1 MIDVTRTL
9 GPAGGIARVFGLQ
22 PPTPRDP
29 LWTAGVELRS
39 PGPDD
44 NSLPLSARMVGA
56 CGLARNDALVRGA
69 GEAVER
75 FALHPGR
82 AAGPVR
88 GRRTGLPA
96 PAVEFHRPEVALGA
110 PHAADLELHWYPA
123 RRLRDG
129 AKVMV
134 PAPLVDWPCDPR
146 ESAYFDPGP
155 SGAASGLGR
164 EMALRAALLEVVE
177 RDAVM
182 VAWQRGLRAY
192 RVADPAAL
200 AAPGGDGERSRR
212 ALGEL
217 WQRARREGM
226 TPFLV
231 VLPTAHPAV
240 WCCVGGLDDA
250 DGDLAAIGCKASD
263 RPWEAALGAFQEA
276 WQVRSV
282 LLRARESGVRPVAAE
297 EIVDEDD
304 RIAYL
309 ASPAGAA
316 AVREWLA
323 GCDGDAAQVAWTPG
337 VGTEELVAAVL
348 ADGGDPLVVDLAARL
363 PEPLRA
369 MGWHA
374 LKVVP
379 VGYQQ
384 LRMDERHTWSWNRAR
399 LVSAVERT
407 GLAAR
412 RTADDDAP
420 PHPLP

>member
-1 MIDVTRTL
+1 MRAGWPGTTRWSAAQAKQWN
-9 GPAGGIARVFGLQ
+9 G
-22 PPTPRDP
+22 
-29 LWTAGVELRS
+29 S
-39 PGPDD
+39 P
-44 NSLPLSARMVGA
+44 
-56 CGLARNDALVRGA
+56 CTRGA
-69 GEAVER
+69 PPDQCGGA
-75 FALHPGR
+75 
-82 AAGPVR
+82 
-88 GRRTGLPA
+88 A
-96 PAVEFHRPEVALGA
+96 PACPR
-110 PHAADLELHWYPA
+110 HAADLELHWYPA

-155 SGAASGLGR
+155 SGAASGLGW

-263 RPWEAALGAFQEA
+263 RPWEAALFQSRRAASLVSPDLKEARILAFSDCSC
-276 WQVRSV
+276 VRSPV
-282 LLRARESGVRPVAAE
+282 RSLLPFFTESSQ
-297 EIVDEDD
+297 I
-304 RIAYL
+304 
-309 ASPAGAA
+309 
-316 AVREWLA
+316 
-323 GCDGDAAQVAWTPG
+323 
-337 VGTEELVAAVL
+337 LVWHNHCF
-348 ADGGDPLVVDLAARL
+348 RL
-363 PEPLRA
+363 
-369 MGWHA
+369 
-374 LKVVP
+374 K
-379 VGYQQ
+379 Y
-384 LRMDERHTWSWNRAR
+384 SKFSR
-399 LVSAVERT
+399 LVMQFIR
-407 GLAAR
+407 
-412 RTADDDAP
+412 
-420 PHPLP
+420 